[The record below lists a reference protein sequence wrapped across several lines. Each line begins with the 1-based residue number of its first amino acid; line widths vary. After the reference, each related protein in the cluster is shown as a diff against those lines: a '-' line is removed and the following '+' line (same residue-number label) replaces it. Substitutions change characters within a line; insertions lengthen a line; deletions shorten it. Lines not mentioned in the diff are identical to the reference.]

1 MEIFTN
7 HTLNVT
13 AAAARGLGVLTSA
26 GLPTAAAAD
35 GAGGFLAVRWM
46 R

>member
-13 AAAARGLGVLTSA
+13 AAAGLGFGVLTSA
-26 GLPTAAAAD
+26 SLSMPATAD
-35 GAGGFLAVRWM
+35 GTGGSLAVRWM

>member
-13 AAAARGLGVLTSA
+13 AAAGFGLGALTSA
-26 GLPTAAAAD
+26 SGPMAAAAAST
-35 GAGGFLAVRWM
+35 GRLLAVRWM